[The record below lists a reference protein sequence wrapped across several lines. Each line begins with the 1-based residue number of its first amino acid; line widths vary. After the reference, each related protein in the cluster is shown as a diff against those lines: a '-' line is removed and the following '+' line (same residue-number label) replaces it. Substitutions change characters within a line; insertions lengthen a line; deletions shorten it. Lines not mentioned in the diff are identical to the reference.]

1 MDALI
6 DDYIESHIDSE
17 PDELREIERRTN
29 IRLINGRMCSGHLQ
43 GRILKM
49 LVAMCRP
56 KRVLELGTF
65 TAYSALCIAEAL
77 DEDARLD
84 TIEIDDELE
93 DFIHENLASSPHGH
107 KVSLHIGA
115 ALDVLRQLGE
125 EPFDLIFID
134 ADKRQ
139 YPEYYSALL
148 PRLRPGG
155 IMIADNTLW
164 DGHVIRPTLH
174 NDKQTEGIKKFNDMV
189 AADPSVEKIII
200 PVRDG
205 LTIIRKNCCNNS

>member
-1 MDALI
+1 MEALI
-6 DDYIESHIDSE
+6 EDYIHKHIDKE
-17 PDELREIERRTN
+17 PDELNEIDRQTN

-65 TAYSALCIAEAL
+65 TGYSALCIAEAL
-77 DEDARLD
+77 EEDAHLD

-93 DFIHENLASSPHGH
+93 DFIRNNLASSHHGK
-107 KVSLHIGA
+107 KVTLHIGA
-115 ALDVLRQLGE
+115 ALEIVETLGDR
-125 EPFDLIFID
+125 PFDFIFID

-139 YPEYYSALL
+139 YPQYYTSLL

-164 DGHVIRPTLH
+164 DGHVVEATPH
-174 NDKQTEGIKKFNDMV
+174 NDRQTEGIKAFNDMV
-189 AADPSVEKIII
+189 ANDPSVEKVIL

-205 LTIIRKNCCNNS
+205 LTIIRKKLL